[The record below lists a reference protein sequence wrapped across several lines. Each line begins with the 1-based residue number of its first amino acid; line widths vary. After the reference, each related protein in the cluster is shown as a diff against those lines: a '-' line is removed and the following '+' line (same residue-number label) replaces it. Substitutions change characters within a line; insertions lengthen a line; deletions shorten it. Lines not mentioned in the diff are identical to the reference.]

1 MNLGLDMNWAHKVL
15 DNADDINLIGDYI
28 RGRKRNPNL
37 LSNTCNGID
46 LAINVPKL
54 GTLKYNVLRV

>member
-1 MNLGLDMNWAHKVL
+1 L